1 MKKALI
7 VSLSLILSLLVINCS
22 DDVTPSY
29 ILNLTV
35 SLPDG
40 FTATSLP
47 NGITVTATNTQTARE
62 TSITADATGVATFEL
77 VEGTYNFATSFTV
90 MDGSDEYVFNG
101 ILTNYVLMQQSSAT
115 MDLVLADNSGGFI
128 FKEVYFSGSKTP
140 EGKNYYA
147 DQFHEIYNN
156 SGDTLYADGLCIG
169 CLYPTSTK
177 PSEWSNEDG
186 SLMDVLPITF
196 HVWTVPG
203 NGTDHPVYPGESI
216 VIAHDGIDHKTD
228 ENGNPDSPVNLG
240 NADWET
246 YVEVSGKDLDAP
258 GVPNLTMMY
267 TTTTSMV
274 DWLHSVFGAAVVIF
288 RLPEGTSWE
297 SYVADPANFMTR
309 PGSTSSTQYF
319 MINKNLVIDAIE
331 IVRVEEN
338 KRYKRLPVELDAGY
352 TYLEGGT
359 YCSKS
364 IRRKAKMI
372 IDGRVIYKDTNNSTE
387 DFLHDLDPSPGV
399 HPTSPEI

>member
-1 MKKALI
+1 MKKAL
-7 VSLSLILSLLVINCS
+7 VVTLSLLLGLITLNCS
-22 DDVTPSY
+22 DDVAPSY
-29 ILNLTV
+29 LLTV
-35 SLPDG
+35 NVQFPDG
-40 FTATSLP
+40 FTAADIP
-47 NGITVTATNTQTARE
+47 NAVSVTATNTSTGRE
-62 TSITADATGVATFEL
+62 TTALADVTGAAIFEL
-77 VEGTYNFATSFTV
+77 VEGTYSFTTSFSV
-90 MDGSDEYVFNG
+90 SSGEDEYTFNG
-101 ILTNYVLMQQSSAT
+101 ILTNYALIQESTTTLS
-115 MDLVLADNSGGFI
+115 LVLADNSGGFI

-156 SGDTLYADGLCIG
+156 SGDTLFADGLCIG
-169 CLYPTSTK
+169 VLYPTSTK

-186 SLMDVLPITF
+186 TLMDVLPLTF
-196 HVWTVPG
+196 QVWTIPG
-203 NGTDHPVYPGESI
+203 SGTDHPVLPGESFI
-216 VIAHDGIDHKTD
+216 IAQDGIDHKTD

-240 NADWET
+240 NADWES

-288 RLPEGTSWE
+288 RLPTDWE
-297 SYVADPANFMTR
+297 SYVANAENFMTR
-309 PGSTSSTQYF
+309 PGSSSSTEYF
-319 MINKNLVIDAIE
+319 MIDKDFVIDAIE
-331 IVRVEEN
+331 IVRVEED

-364 IRRKAKMI
+364 IRRKAKMVV
-372 IDGRVIYKDTNNSTE
+372 DGRVIYKDTNNSSE
-387 DFLHDLDPSPGV
+387 DFLHDLDPTPGIN
-399 HPTSPEI
+399 PTSAEE